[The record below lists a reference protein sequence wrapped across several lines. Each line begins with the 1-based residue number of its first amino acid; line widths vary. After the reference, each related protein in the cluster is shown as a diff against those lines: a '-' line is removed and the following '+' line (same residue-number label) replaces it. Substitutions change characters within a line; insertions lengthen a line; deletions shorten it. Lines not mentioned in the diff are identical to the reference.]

1 MLYDIDTCMFV
12 GYLPFNEDD
21 LQHAAYWCKDKSN
34 EDRSAILNKFQEV
47 WKYLLLLKCNW
58 HDYTYF

>member
-1 MLYDIDTCMFV
+1 MFV

-34 EDRSAILNKFQEV
+34 EDRSAILNKFQDV
-47 WKYLLLLKCNW
+47 WKYVLLLKCNW
-58 HDYTYF
+58 HDYTSF